1 MRKDKDTMKKAAAIK
16 YDPASGDKAPKV
28 IASGKGRIAESI
40 IEKAE
45 ENNIPVHKDPKLA
58 HMLNLLQIGD
68 EIPPELYEVVAQILI
83 FVSDLD
89 KLRGEVKKHDSL

>member
-1 MRKDKDTMKKAAAIK
+1 MDKEKGKIKEAAAIK
-16 YDPASGDKAPKV
+16 YEPGDHAPK
-28 IASGKGRIAESI
+28 ILALGKGKVAENI
-40 IEKAE
+40 IKTAE
-45 ENNIPVHKDPKLA
+45 ENKIPVHYNPEVA

-89 KLRGEVKKHDSL
+89 KLKGEIHKVGKL